1 MEQYARILKL
11 INADQLAPIQNK
23 KVVIVGVGGV
33 GGFALETLVR
43 FGIKNISVI
52 DNDTV
57 DITNLNRQIIS
68 DYNVLGQNKV
78 EIALQRAL
86 SINPNGNFRGDNV
99 FLNQDNLAEFIPNDS
114 DYILDCCDTVTTKIA
129 LIKFAKERNI
139 PIICA
144 MGTGNRLD
152 PSKILVTD
160 IYKTNNDP
168 LAKIMRRLCKDN
180 NVKKLEVVTSSEL
193 PVKTH
198 DRTPGSTPFVPSV
211 AGIFMASYVV
221 NKWLKDL
228 KKEKETNN

>member
-11 INADQLAPIQNK
+11 IDEDKLKTIQEKNII
-23 KVVIVGVGGV
+23 IVGVGGV
-33 GGFALETLVR
+33 GGFALEALVR
-43 FGIKNISVI
+43 LGIKNITII
-52 DNDTV
+52 DNDIV

-68 DYNVLGQNKV
+68 NHEVLGQDKV

-86 SINPNGNFRGDNV
+86 SINPNGNFRGVNV
-99 FLNQDNLAEFIPNDS
+99 FLNQDNLVEFIPNDS

-129 LIKFAKERNI
+129 LIKYAKEMNI

-180 NVKKLEVVTSSEL
+180 KIKKLKVVTSMEL
-193 PVKTH
+193 PIKTH

-211 AGIFMASYVV
+211 SGIFMASYIV
-221 NKWLKDL
+221 NEWLK
-228 KKEKETNN
+228 EEN

>member
-11 INADQLAPIQNK
+11 IDEDKLKTIQEKNII
-23 KVVIVGVGGV
+23 IVGVGGV
-33 GGFALETLVR
+33 GGFALEALVR
-43 FGIKNISVI
+43 LGIKNITII
-52 DNDTV
+52 DNDIV

-68 DYNVLGQNKV
+68 NHEVLGQDKV

-86 SINPNGNFRGDNV
+86 SINPNGNFRGVNV
-99 FLNQDNLAEFIPNDS
+99 FLNQDNLVEFIPNDS

-129 LIKFAKERNI
+129 LIKYAKEMNI

-180 NVKKLEVVTSSEL
+180 KIKKLKVVTSMEL
-193 PVKTH
+193 PIKTH

-211 AGIFMASYVV
+211 AGIFMASYIV
-221 NKWLKDL
+221 NEWLK
-228 KKEKETNN
+228 E

>member
-11 INADQLAPIQNK
+11 IDEDKLKIIQEKNI
-23 KVVIVGVGGV
+23 VIVGVGGV
-33 GGFALETLVR
+33 GGFALEALVR
-43 FGIKNISVI
+43 LGIKNITII
-52 DNDTV
+52 DNDIV

-68 DYNVLGQNKV
+68 NHEVLGQDKV
-78 EIALQRAL
+78 DIALQRAL

-99 FLNQDNLAEFIPNDS
+99 FLNQDNLVEFIPNDS

-129 LIKFAKERNI
+129 LIKYAKEMNI

-180 NVKKLEVVTSSEL
+180 KIKKLKVVTSMEL
-193 PVKTH
+193 PIKTH

-211 AGIFMASYVV
+211 AGIFMASYIV
-221 NKWLKDL
+221 NEWLK
-228 KKEKETNN
+228 EEN

>member
-11 INADQLAPIQNK
+11 INADQLTTIQNK

-33 GGFALETLVR
+33 GGYALETLVR

-68 DYNVLGQNKV
+68 NYNVLGQNKV
-78 EIALQRAL
+78 EIALKRAL

-99 FLNQDNLAEFIPNDS
+99 FLNQDNLAEFIPDDS

-193 PVKTH
+193 SVKTH

-228 KKEKETNN
+228 K

>member
-11 INADQLAPIQNK
+11 IDEDKLKTIQEKNII
-23 KVVIVGVGGV
+23 IVGVGGV
-33 GGFALETLVR
+33 GGFALEALVR
-43 FGIKNISVI
+43 LGIKNITII
-52 DNDTV
+52 DNDIV

-68 DYNVLGQNKV
+68 NHEVLGQDKV

-86 SINPNGNFRGDNV
+86 SINPNGNFRGVNV
-99 FLNQDNLAEFIPNDS
+99 FLNQDNLVEFIPNDS

-129 LIKFAKERNI
+129 LIKYAKEMNI

-180 NVKKLEVVTSSEL
+180 KIKKLKVVTSMEL
-193 PVKTH
+193 PIKTH

-211 AGIFMASYVV
+211 AGIFMASYIV
-221 NKWLKDL
+221 NEWLK
-228 KKEKETNN
+228 EEN

>member
-11 INADQLAPIQNK
+11 IDEDKLKTIQEKNII
-23 KVVIVGVGGV
+23 IVGVGGV
-33 GGFALETLVR
+33 GGFALEALVR
-43 FGIKNISVI
+43 LGIKNITII
-52 DNDTV
+52 DNDIV

-68 DYNVLGQNKV
+68 NHEVLGKDKV

-86 SINPNGNFRGDNV
+86 SINPNGNFRGVNV
-99 FLNQDNLAEFIPNDS
+99 FLNQDNLVEFIPNDS

-129 LIKFAKERNI
+129 LIKYAKEMNI

-180 NVKKLEVVTSSEL
+180 KIKKLKVVTSMEL
-193 PVKTH
+193 PIKTH

-211 AGIFMASYVV
+211 AGIFMASYIV
-221 NKWLKDL
+221 NEWLK
-228 KKEKETNN
+228 EEN

>member
-1 MEQYARILKL
+1 MEQFARILKL
-11 INADQLAPIQNK
+11 IDEDKLKTIQEKNII
-23 KVVIVGVGGV
+23 IVGVGGV
-33 GGFALETLVR
+33 GGFALEALVR
-43 FGIKNISVI
+43 LGIKNITII
-52 DNDTV
+52 DNDIV

-68 DYNVLGQNKV
+68 NHEVLGQDKV

-86 SINPNGNFRGDNV
+86 SINPNGNFRGVNV
-99 FLNQDNLAEFIPNDS
+99 FLNQDNLVEFIPNDS

-129 LIKFAKERNI
+129 LIKYAKEMNI

-180 NVKKLEVVTSSEL
+180 KIKKLKVVTSMEL
-193 PVKTH
+193 PIKTH

-211 AGIFMASYVV
+211 AGIFMASYIV
-221 NKWLKDL
+221 NEWLK
-228 KKEKETNN
+228 EES

>member
-11 INADQLAPIQNK
+11 INADQLTTIQNK

-33 GGFALETLVR
+33 GGYALETLVR

-52 DNDTV
+52 DNDMV

-68 DYNVLGQNKV
+68 NYNVLGQNKV
-78 EIALQRAL
+78 EIALKRAL

-99 FLNQDNLAEFIPNDS
+99 FLNQDNLAEFIPDDS

-228 KKEKETNN
+228 K

>member
-228 KKEKETNN
+228 K

>member
-11 INADQLAPIQNK
+11 IPADQLALIQNK

-221 NKWLKDL
+221 NKWLKDI
-228 KKEKETNN
+228 K

>member
-11 INADQLAPIQNK
+11 INVDQLTTIQNR

-33 GGFALETLVR
+33 GGYALETLVR

-52 DNDTV
+52 DNDKV

-68 DYNVLGQNKV
+68 NYNVLGQNKV

-99 FLNQDNLAEFIPNDS
+99 FLNQDNLAELIPNDS

-160 IYKTNNDP
+160 IYETNNDP

-228 KKEKETNN
+228 K

>member
-11 INADQLAPIQNK
+11 INVDQLTTIQNR

-33 GGFALETLVR
+33 GGYALETLVR

-68 DYNVLGQNKV
+68 NYNVLGQNKV
-78 EIALQRAL
+78 EIALKRAL

-129 LIKFAKERNI
+129 LIKFAKEKNI

-211 AGIFMASYVV
+211 AGIFMASYLV

-228 KKEKETNN
+228 K

>member
-11 INADQLAPIQNK
+11 ISADQLAPIQNK

-228 KKEKETNN
+228 K

>member
-11 INADQLAPIQNK
+11 IDEDKLKTIQEKNI
-23 KVVIVGVGGV
+23 VIVGVGGV
-33 GGFALETLVR
+33 GGFALEALVR
-43 FGIKNISVI
+43 LGIKNITII
-52 DNDTV
+52 DNDIV

-68 DYNVLGQNKV
+68 NHEVLGQDKV
-78 EIALQRAL
+78 DVALQRAL

-99 FLNQDNLAEFIPNDS
+99 FLNQDNLVEFIPNDS

-180 NVKKLEVVTSSEL
+180 KIKKLKVVTSMEL
-193 PVKTH
+193 PIKTH

-211 AGIFMASYVV
+211 AGIFMASYIV
-221 NKWLKDL
+221 NEWLK
-228 KKEKETNN
+228 EEN

>member
-11 INADQLAPIQNK
+11 INADQLASIQNK

-33 GGFALETLVR
+33 GGFALEALVR

-68 DYNVLGQNKV
+68 NYNVLGQNKV

-228 KKEKETNN
+228 K